1 VEAALTAACECIL
14 EHEDRL
20 RCCDLNG
27 LQTTLPVGKRKEQ
40 LHAGCF
46 SEEKTGTR
54 MHCTRFNI
62 DTCILMTVQDAWV
75 NMYDRRDLP
84 LRRYSTIRGP
94 ADATKQ
100 SSNACRILITYPSE
114 FFSLQLP

>member
-1 VEAALTAACECIL
+1 MEAALTAACECIL

-27 LQTTLPVGKRKEQ
+27 LQATLPIGKRKEE

-62 DTCILMTVQDAWV
+62 DTCILMAVQDAWV
-75 NMYDRRDLP
+75 NVYDRRDLLCARIALSVVQQMP
-84 LRRYSTIRGP
+84 P
-94 ADATKQ
+94 
-100 SSNACRILITYPSE
+100 SSAKL
-114 FFSLQLP
+114 